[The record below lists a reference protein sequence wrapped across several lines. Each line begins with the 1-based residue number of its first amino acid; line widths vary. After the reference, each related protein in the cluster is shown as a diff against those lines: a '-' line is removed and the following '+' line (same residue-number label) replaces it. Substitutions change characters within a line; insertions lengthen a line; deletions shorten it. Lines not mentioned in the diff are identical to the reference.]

1 MTLKFTTHY
10 LQIYV
15 WNGEQEKDMVEKICL
30 IFAEKIHDGTNWIQI
45 LLEEVLRDQL
55 TTDK

>member
-1 MTLKFTTHY
+1 
-10 LQIYV
+10 
-15 WNGEQEKDMVEKICL
+15 MVEKICL